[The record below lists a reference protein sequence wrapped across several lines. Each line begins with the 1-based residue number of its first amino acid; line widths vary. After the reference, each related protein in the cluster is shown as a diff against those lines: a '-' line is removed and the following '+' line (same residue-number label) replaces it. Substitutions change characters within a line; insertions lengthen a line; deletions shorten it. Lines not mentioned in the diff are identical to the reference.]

1 MALPLA
7 AALILAILEEE
18 EEIDHAYYYDN
29 EDGAIS
35 ESDEMDGMVQEIED
49 VTKNLVSVV

>member
-1 MALPLA
+1 MLLPLS

-18 EEIDHAYYYDN
+18 DEIDHQYYYDD

-35 ESDEMDGMVQEIED
+35 ESDEMDRMAQEIED
-49 VTKNLVSVV
+49 VTRSMVVVV